1 MGLQSIPSGRRI
13 LDNTHLLLPAAN
25 FIVLVRLS
33 WCCRFG
39 CFAMAQPMFRLKLV
53 SPLPLPYAKNDLILT
68 NKTASVCGSD
78 IVNKYNDAMYMIG
91 RNGSSEP
98 SIDESGVKDVQS
110 EVKRKTGYEK
120 DATCQTLLFWIAIH
134 NNDYSAAK
142 IAATAV
148 KELHD
153 KGQFADNNIRGNDPI
168 LTYDPVLYG
177 ISPEAKEKAGAS

>member
-1 MGLQSIPSGRRI
+1 MSKKYTLSVIGLLIVAGGIVWLFASG
-13 LDNTHLLLPAAN
+13 HL
-25 FIVLVRLS
+25 VLS
-33 WCCRFG
+33 DG
-39 CFAMAQPMFRLKLV
+39 K
-53 SPLPLPYAKNDLILT
+53 T

-98 SIDESGVKDVQS
+98 SIDESGVKDVQND
-110 EVKRKTGYEK
+110 VKRKTGYEK

-168 LTYDPVLYG
+168 LTYDTVLYG